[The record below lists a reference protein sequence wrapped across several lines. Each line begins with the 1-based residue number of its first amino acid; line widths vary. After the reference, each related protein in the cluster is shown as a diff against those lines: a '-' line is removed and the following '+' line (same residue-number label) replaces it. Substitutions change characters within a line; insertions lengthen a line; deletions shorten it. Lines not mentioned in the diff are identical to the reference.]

1 LDLGES
7 KRGNMSEPLSIKIFL
22 AKGSSSSLRTAEI
35 SNWSGK
41 AIACSRKEL
50 EELSKR
56 DEASRPGVYFL
67 IGNDSETGE
76 DSAYVG
82 EAEQVTKRLKQHL
95 NKDYWNQ
102 VVAFVSKDENLT
114 KAHIKYLEGKL
125 IDLGLQASKG
135 IIHNN
140 QSSGARLPE
149 ADQAEMDI
157 FLDRIL
163 KLLPIMGTSLFN
175 LPSVPDLDDQNAK
188 AKLICKIKG
197 LVAFGNRTEN
207 GFVVYKGSQSV
218 LEDRPAAIQKKGTHF
233 QRRKKLLAK
242 GILEKVEGALV
253 FTLDYEFTSPSLAAA
268 AVCGGSANGLTKWK
282 SDSGES
288 LKEIEAKG

>member
-1 LDLGES
+1 
-7 KRGNMSEPLSIKIFL
+7 MTEPLSIKIFL

-41 AIACSRKEL
+41 AIACSRKEID
-50 EELSKR
+50 ELSQR
-56 DEASRPGVYFL
+56 VEASRPGVYFL
-67 IGNDSETGE
+67 IGKDSESGE

-82 EAEQVTKRLKQHL
+82 EAEQVAKRLKQHL

-102 VVAFVSKDENLT
+102 VIAFVSKDENLT

-125 IDLGLQASKG
+125 IELGLQAGKG
-135 IIHNN
+135 VIHNN

-163 KLLPIMGTSLFN
+163 RLLPVMGTLLFSL
-175 LPSVPDLDDQNAK
+175 PTVTDDVSDAKSQGMVCSV
-188 AKLICKIKG
+188 KG
-197 LVAFGNRTEN
+197 LTAFGNRTEN
-207 GFVVYKGSQSV
+207 GFIVYKGSQAV
-218 LEDRPAAIQKKGTHF
+218 IEDRPASIKKKGNHY
-233 QRRKKLLAK
+233 QRRKRLLTK
-242 GILEKVEGALV
+242 GILEMSEDSLV
-253 FTLDYEFTSPSLAAA
+253 FTQDYEFTSPSLAAA
-268 AVCGGSANGLTKWK
+268 VIVGGSANGLTKWK
-282 SDSGES
+282 TKSGRT